1 VGVALRFATALG
13 LHVRNEDPSASGAK
27 REVLVRVWWSLYYL
41 ERQLSI
47 VTGRPSVIVDSCC
60 SVPLPVPFSEQQM
73 SENINIVD
81 TLRRSS
87 VVSIASSVTLGR
99 PLSETRPMSG
109 GNSGRLPP
117 NFGVAEA
124 NSGSYFKAVVQL
136 CIISQSILASLY
148 SAGTT
153 TRPSGDLQ
161 QDIHQ
166 IRQRIDD
173 WVAQLPVTFNFQ
185 APFNNVTTSDNTA
198 FRQRTMLAFQY
209 CSAKILLTRPCL
221 NGLGK
226 LDKEHKA
233 GASPASFL
241 RNMADVCVETAKME
255 VDLLPDQ
262 PQPHF
267 LYEFG
272 PWWILVHHLMQA
284 LAVFLLA
291 LSHSPTIHR
300 NNMVLAGYCMKII
313 RWLDAMEGSQAERAH
328 QVAVGCYDIVAAR
341 LSLPGTKMWKHSP
354 IAVSDIRQDDAPQA
368 MFPGYHHPTAAGMGY
383 APELAIPTYPG
394 AAGDSAPFLYA
405 PAGPFGHPNSRHLYD
420 ENFYHQLD

>member
-1 VGVALRFATALG
+1 VALRFATALG

-87 VVSIASSVTLGR
+87 VASVASSVTLGR
-99 PLSETRPMSG
+99 PQTATCPMSG
-109 GNSGRLPP
+109 GNSGRPSP

-153 TRPSGDLQ
+153 TRTPGDLQ

-166 IRQRIDD
+166 IRQQLDD
-173 WVAQLPVTFNFQ
+173 WVAQLPVNFNFQ
-185 APFNNVTTSDNTA
+185 APFNNVTASDNIT

-209 CSAKILLTRPCL
+209 CSAKILLTRLCL

-226 LDKEHKA
+226 SDKEHKD
-233 GASPASFL
+233 GASPASFVQ
-241 RNMADVCVETAKME
+241 NMAGVCVETAKME

-291 LSHSPTIHR
+291 LSYSPTICR
-300 NNMVLAGYCMKII
+300 NNMVLAGYCIKII
-313 RWLDAMEGSQAERAH
+313 RWLDAMEDSQAERAH
-328 QVAVGCYDIVAAR
+328 QVAVGCYDIIAAR
-341 LSLPGTKMWKHSP
+341 LSLPGHRMWKENSMP
-354 IAVSDIRQDDAPQA
+354 VSDIRQVDAPQA
-368 MFPGYHHPTAAGMGY
+368 IFPGYHSPTAADMGY
-383 APELAIPTYPG
+383 TSELPMPAYHG
-394 AAGDSAPFLYA
+394 AAGDSAPFFYA
-405 PAGPFGHPNSRHLYD
+405 PNSLFVHPNNRHLYD
-420 ENFYHQLD
+420 ENFYPQFD